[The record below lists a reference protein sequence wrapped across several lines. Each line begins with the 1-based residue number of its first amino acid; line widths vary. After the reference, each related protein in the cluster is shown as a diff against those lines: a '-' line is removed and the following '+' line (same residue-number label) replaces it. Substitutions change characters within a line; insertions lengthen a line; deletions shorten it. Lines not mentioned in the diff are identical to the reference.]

1 MIERLFEVVDLER
14 NTFKLIH
21 SELIQQVQ
29 CVEFNLKS
37 IYAAMCQGDFDDN
50 FHSLDNANLGKIVR
64 ELKRLDHSDG
74 CPELTDMNYKTIDEI
89 RMIRNYWCHQCY
101 LDFAYIQNDSERERA
116 FQRIA
121 ERLHYDEFRTYELMQ
136 KTQAIYTYI
145 MDKYRR

>member
-29 CVEFNLKS
+29 CVEFNLKR

-89 RMIRNYWCHQCY
+89 RMIRNYWCINVIWILHIFKTT
-101 LDFAYIQNDSERERA
+101 LSENARFKE
-116 FQRIA
+116 
-121 ERLHYDEFRTYELMQ
+121 LLSVCTMMNSELMN
-136 KTQAIYTYI
+136 
-145 MDKYRR
+145 

>member
-1 MIERLFEVVDLER
+1 
-14 NTFKLIH
+14 
-21 SELIQQVQ
+21 
-29 CVEFNLKS
+29 
-37 IYAAMCQGDFDDN
+37 MCQGDFDDN

-89 RMIRNYWCHQCY
+89 RMVRNYWCHQCY

>member
-1 MIERLFEVVDLER
+1 MVDLER

-29 CVEFNLKS
+29 CVEFNLKR
-37 IYAAMCQGDFDDN
+37 IYAAICQGDFDDN
-50 FHSLDNANLGKIVR
+50 FHSLANANLGKIVR

-74 CPELTDMNYKTIDEI
+74 CPELTDMDYKTIDQI

-101 LDFAYIQNDSERERA
+101 LDFVYIQNDSERERE

-121 ERLHYDEFRTYELMQ
+121 ERLHYDEFRTYDLMQ
-136 KTQAIYTYI
+136 KTQEIYTYI

>member
-29 CVEFNLKS
+29 CVEFNLKR

-74 CPELTDMNYKTIDEI
+74 CPELMLMCGKVTHKNLID
-89 RMIRNYWCHQCY
+89 NSPS
-101 LDFAYIQNDSERERA
+101 LFLKLREN
-116 FQRIA
+116 
-121 ERLHYDEFRTYELMQ
+121 
-136 KTQAIYTYI
+136 K
-145 MDKYRR
+145 

>member
-29 CVEFNLKS
+29 CVEFNLKR

-74 CPELTDMNYKTIDEI
+74 CPELMLMYGKEASNRKQEIDRQHYTIP
-89 RMIRNYWCHQCY
+89 N
-101 LDFAYIQNDSERERA
+101 
-116 FQRIA
+116 QRP
-121 ERLHYDEFRTYELMQ
+121 
-136 KTQAIYTYI
+136 K
-145 MDKYRR
+145 DKHCGKI